1 MSNRSEPCEVCE
13 RRKRVEHQ
21 RNNIF
26 AWYMGMT
33 LFVGYAT
40 NSVYGC
46 LTGAI
51 IGLIVGWLVEK
62 RIV

>member
-1 MSNRSEPCEVCE
+1 
-13 RRKRVEHQ
+13 
-21 RNNIF
+21 
-26 AWYMGMT
+26 MGMT